1 MVTKDKVILAAM
13 EEFAEHGYRSATI
26 RGICRRAGVNIA
38 AINYHFA
45 GKTELYRQALAMLF
59 AFKKP
64 MPSADKIKSDSDLRE
79 VMQKWIKTFLYRG
92 NDPKILENR
101 LMEKVAYHEM
111 LAPSD
116 IFNEIFESYLKPDV
130 VSLEKILSKG
140 LPPDVTEKEIKMRTF
155 SILGNCMFYFFH
167 YRLVEKI
174 CSQADFLESNMEMI
188 VDHIT
193 AQSMLGLKF
202 TDL

>member
-1 MVTKDKVILAAM
+1 MVTKDKVISAAI

-26 RGICRRAGVNIA
+26 RGICKRAGVNIA

-64 MPSADKIKSDSDLRE
+64 LPSADKIKSDSDLRKVLKE
-79 VMQKWIKTFLYRG
+79 WISAFLYRG

-111 LAPSD
+111 LDPSE
-116 IFNEIFESYLKPDV
+116 IFNEIFESYLKPDA
-130 VSLEKILSKG
+130 VSLEKILYKG
-140 LPPDVTEKEIKMRTF
+140 LPPDVAEKEVKMRAF
-155 SILGNCMFYFFH
+155 AVLGNCMFYFFH
-167 YRLVEKI
+167 YRVVEKI
-174 CSQADFLESNMEMI
+174 SAQTDFLESNMEMI
-188 VDHIT
+188 VNHIT
-193 AQSMLGLKF
+193 GQSMLGLKF
-202 TDL
+202 S